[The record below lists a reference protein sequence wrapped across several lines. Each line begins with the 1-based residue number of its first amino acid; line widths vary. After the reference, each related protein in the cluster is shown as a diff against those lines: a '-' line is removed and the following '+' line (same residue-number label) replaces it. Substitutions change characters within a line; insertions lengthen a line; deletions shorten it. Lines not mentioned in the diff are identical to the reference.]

1 MLEVGKRVRH
11 SFRTNRDLLDERP
24 GSDKDDEEISTIT
37 CHDLIS
43 KEKQHLPDPDA
54 SLITDFQLVTD
65 LRVSK

>member
-11 SFRTNRDLLDERP
+11 GFRNSRDLLDERP
-24 GSDKDDEEISTIT
+24 CSDKDEEEISTIT
-37 CHDLIS
+37 CHDLTS
-43 KEKQHLPDPDA
+43 KDKHQLPDPDA